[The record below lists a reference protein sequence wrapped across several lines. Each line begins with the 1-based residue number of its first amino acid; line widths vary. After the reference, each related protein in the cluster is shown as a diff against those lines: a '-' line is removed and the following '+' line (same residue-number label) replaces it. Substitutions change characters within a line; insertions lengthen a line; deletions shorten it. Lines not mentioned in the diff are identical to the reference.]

1 MCIIVAKPKGVSMP
15 ERETLRTCFTN
26 NYNGAG
32 IMWGQERQ
40 VHIRKGFMDWDSFNV
55 FLEELSTQIDLKNT
69 GVVCHFRIT
78 THGKTAQQNC
88 HPFPISNKIRDLKK
102 LSMTTDVGCAHNGII
117 PIKTIHNLSD
127 TQTYIL
133 KRLYNIQKAHP
144 RFLESKRIMSQIEKK
159 ICSKMTFLTSD
170 GKIYNIGEFIE
181 QGGVMFSNRSFEE
194 KLFCDLDWLKYDEF
208 WYGASAKKDVQDEYV
223 ENLKIIAAYQG
234 IESSLI
240 DDFLAQGFTLQEIE
254 DFIYEF

>member
-1 MCIIVAKPKGVSMP
+1 MCIIVAKPKGVSMS

-32 IMWGQERQ
+32 IMWVQERQ

-55 FLEELSTQIDLKNT
+55 FLEKLSTQIDLKNT
-69 GVVCHFRIT
+69 GVVCHFRIK
-78 THGKTAQQNC
+78 THGKTSPQNC
-88 HPFPISNKIRDLKK
+88 HGFCISNRVKDLK
-102 LSMTTDVGCAHNGII
+102 LLELTTDIGVMHNGII
-117 PIKTIHNLSD
+117 PIKPIHNLSD

-133 KRLYNIQKAHP
+133 KRLYNIKKAHP
-144 RFLESKRIMSQIEKK
+144 RFLESKRIMSQIEGE
-159 ICSKMTFLTSD
+159 ISSKMAFLTSD
-170 GKIYNIGEFIE
+170 GSIYTVGEFIE
-181 QGGVMFSNRSFEE
+181 QEGVLYSNRSFEE
-194 KLFCDLDWLKYDEF
+194 RLFYDLDWLKYDEF

-240 DDFLAQGFTLQEIE
+240 DDFLAQGFTPQEIE